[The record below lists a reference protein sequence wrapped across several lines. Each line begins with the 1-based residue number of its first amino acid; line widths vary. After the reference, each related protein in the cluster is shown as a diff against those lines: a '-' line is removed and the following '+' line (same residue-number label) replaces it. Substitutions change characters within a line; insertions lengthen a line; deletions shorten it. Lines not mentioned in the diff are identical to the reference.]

1 MENTELKTD
10 GVEQNDALRME
21 NETTEAVAEPADTEW
36 AEPVSETDPEP
47 GTDSDKEHTD
57 IEKLIAEAEQRGY
70 LRALNERAHAEMSKP
85 VLLENLNR
93 REGAGQAAET
103 PAGLA
108 SGFLSTLTPGVW
120 D

>member
-10 GVEQNDALRME
+10 GAEQDAALGME
-21 NETTEAVAEPADTEW
+21 NEQAQAA
-36 AEPVSETDPEP
+36 AEPVDTERPEPASDADSDPEQP
-47 GTDSDKEHTD
+47 D

-93 REGAGQAAET
+93 RGGAGQAAET